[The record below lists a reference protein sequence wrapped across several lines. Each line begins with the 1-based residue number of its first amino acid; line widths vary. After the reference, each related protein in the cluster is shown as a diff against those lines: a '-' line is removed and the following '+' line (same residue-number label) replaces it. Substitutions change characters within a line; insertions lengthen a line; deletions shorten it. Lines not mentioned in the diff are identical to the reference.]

1 MGGWEWAANLL
12 GASLCQPHPFAS
24 TPRMANRA
32 MPRPPW
38 HIASM
43 RGKMAGG
50 GCNGIYLLATMP
62 VSQHYHLH
70 YTRPFLD
77 RLKS

>member
-1 MGGWEWAANLL
+1 
-12 GASLCQPHPFAS
+12 
-24 TPRMANRA
+24 MANRA